1 MFEEK
6 EKEREAFEVS
16 KTEIFL
22 ILFELVD
29 VHFDRTDCFAEAF
42 DLAVE
47 CLLLSL
53 KLIGLHQLL
62 LSNEIVESLL
72 SLVFLG
78 LDDVDLSVF
87 LVQLDF
93 NSRVLSLVSHL
104 PGIFFVKAGLTV
116 AISLELMI
124 ASVCHIR

>member
-29 VHFDRTDCFAEAF
+29 VHFDRTDCLAEAF

-78 LDDVDLSVF
+78 LDDVDLGVF
-87 LVQLDF
+87 LVQLNF
-93 NSRVLSLVSHL
+93 NGCVLSLVSHL